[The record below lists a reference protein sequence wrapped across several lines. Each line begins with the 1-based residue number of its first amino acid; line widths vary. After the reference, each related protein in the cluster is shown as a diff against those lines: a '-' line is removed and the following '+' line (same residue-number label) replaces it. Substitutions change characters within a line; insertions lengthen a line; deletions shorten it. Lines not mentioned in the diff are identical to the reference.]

1 MQVFD
6 RYNIL
11 TPAERLR
18 YEERMKK
25 SRRGIRGDY
34 DRGGN
39 IGVALF
45 ILFFCFVLV
54 FFFWGEYMPPA
65 LIAVLAV
72 LAGFTLIAAFVM
84 YHRVV
89 DKIGDDEKT
98 DLYIYG
104 MEGGDFLLLNPLY
117 EEMERIS
124 PGRVQE
130 IRILAAM
137 RPTTRQTYIA
147 SKTYREVTHY
157 EYFGENTENGGEHE
171 TVPYPMA
178 VLCTAAKDFDWRWI
192 DDPIFRR
199 DLQKWLTFVPLGEN
213 APNFVHLLQNTSC
226 PVYLVQEVYHH
237 YWPRLDAL
245 FTQSGMD
252 LSRLQIMQEETRQA
266 QMTKIIG

>member
-11 TPAERLR
+11 IPAERLR
-18 YEERMKK
+18 YEERLQK
-25 SRRGIRGDY
+25 SRRGIREDY

-45 ILFFCFVLV
+45 ILFLAFVLV
-54 FFFWGEYMPPA
+54 FFVSGEIMPFPVIVVLGA
-65 LIAVLAV
+65 MAVL
-72 LAGFTLIAAFVM
+72 TLIAAIVV

-89 DKIGDDEKT
+89 DKTGDDEKP

-104 MEGGDFLLLNPLY
+104 MENGDFLLLNPLY
-117 EEMERIS
+117 EEMERIH
-124 PGRVQE
+124 PGEVQE
-130 IRILAAM
+130 IRILNAM
-137 RPTTRQTYIA
+137 RPTTRQKRIA
-147 SKTYREVTHY
+147 PKTYREVTHY
-157 EYFGENTENGGEHE
+157 EYHGENTENGGEHE

-199 DLQKWLTFVPLGEN
+199 ELQKWLTFVPLGEN
-213 APNFVHLLQNTSC
+213 APNFVHLLQNTAC

-237 YWPRLDAL
+237 YWPRLDSL

-252 LSRLQIMQEETRQA
+252 LSRLQVMQEETRQA